1 MLETNKKLSL
11 ANAEL
16 DLKGYLYE
24 RYKKKIEQFQ
34 QDKENLIE
42 IDLK

>member
-11 ANAEL
+11 VNAEL
-16 DLKGYLYE
+16 DLKGYIYE
-24 RYKKKIEQFQ
+24 RYKRRIDLFQ
-34 QDKENLIE
+34 KGKENLIE